1 MLRAVVDAVLPAVCP
16 GCGALGAPVCDGCA
30 GELQLAAPGAVPVG
44 LDALAAVF
52 AYDGVARE
60 LVARVKYRN
69 ARAAVGWLADAMTA
83 RAGPPVVDVVTW
95 APTTPARRRAR
106 GFDHA
111 ELLARA
117 VASRRR
123 LPRRRLLVRRP
134 GPPQTGAGRDAR
146 GDGPRFV
153 ATPAAAGRA
162 VLLVDDVVT
171 TGATL
176 SAAAAALRRAGA
188 PAVFGLVAARTPER
202 PLTRR

>member
-1 MLRAVVDAVLPAVCP
+1 M
-16 GCGALGAPVCDGCA
+16 
-30 GELQLAAPGAVPVG
+30 AVPVG
-44 LDALAAVF
+44 LDALTAVF
-52 AYDGVARE
+52 SYDGVARE
-60 LVARVKYRN
+60 LVARIKYRN
-69 ARAAVGWLADAMTA
+69 ARAAIGWLAEAMVA
-83 RAGPPVVDVVTW
+83 RASEGDVDVVTW

-117 VASRRR
+117 VASRVRT
-123 LPRRRLLVRRP
+123 PRRRLLTRRP

-146 GDGPRFV
+146 GEGPRFA

-162 VLLVDDVVT
+162 VLLVDDVLT

-176 SAAAAALRRAGA
+176 SAAAVALRRAGA
-188 PAVFGLVAARTPER
+188 RSVLGLVAARTPER